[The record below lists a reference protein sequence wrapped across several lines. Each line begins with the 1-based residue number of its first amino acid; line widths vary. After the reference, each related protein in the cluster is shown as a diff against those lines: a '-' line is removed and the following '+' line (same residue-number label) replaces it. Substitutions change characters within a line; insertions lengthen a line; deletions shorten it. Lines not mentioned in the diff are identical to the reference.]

1 MRIAD
6 LAILH
11 FTHNALR
18 TFGGMRYNAERRRD
32 EARKWHSHETSR
44 FFFSRF

>member
-1 MRIAD
+1 MNQLQNEKIINNNKPRANDMRIAD

-18 TFGGMRYNAERRRD
+18 TFGGIR
-32 EARKWHSHETSR
+32 
-44 FFFSRF
+44 

>member
-18 TFGGMRYNAERRRD
+18 TFGGIGNAERRRD
-32 EARKWHSHETSR
+32 EACK
-44 FFFSRF
+44 